1 MCGVCR
7 YRRDTNRRADKGGVI
22 GLRNVIYK
30 TMVIFMCVFALF
42 EAVRYVWE
50 GSTCI
55 LDLLLAIMCGIASLL
70 FVLEIDDEEVK
81 KNDKRRK

>member
-1 MCGVCR
+1 M
-7 YRRDTNRRADKGGVI
+7 
-22 GLRNVIYK
+22 RNVIYE
-30 TMVIFMCVFALF
+30 TMTASMWVFAIF

-55 LDLLLAIMCGIASLL
+55 LDLLLAIMCGIASFL

-81 KNDKRRK
+81 AHDKRRK

>member
-1 MCGVCR
+1 M
-7 YRRDTNRRADKGGVI
+7 
-22 GLRNVIYK
+22 RNVIYK

-50 GSTCI
+50 GSACI
-55 LDLLLAIMCGIASLL
+55 LDLLLAIMCGIASFL

-81 KNDKRRK
+81 AHDKRRR

>member
-7 YRRDTNRRADKGGVI
+7 YRRDTNRRADTGGVI

>member
-1 MCGVCR
+1 M
-7 YRRDTNRRADKGGVI
+7 
-22 GLRNVIYK
+22 RNVIYK

-50 GSTCI
+50 GSICI
-55 LDLLLAIMCGIASLL
+55 LDLLLAIMCGIASFL

-81 KNDKRRK
+81 AHDKRRK

>member
-1 MCGVCR
+1 M
-7 YRRDTNRRADKGGVI
+7 
-22 GLRNVIYK
+22 RNVIYK

-55 LDLLLAIMCGIASLL
+55 LDLLLAIMCGLASYL

>member
-1 MCGVCR
+1 MRNGV
-7 YRRDTNRRADKGGVI
+7 YM
-22 GLRNVIYK
+22 
-30 TMVIFMCVFALF
+30 TMVAIMWVFALF

-55 LDLLLAIMCGIASLL
+55 LDLLLAIMCGIASFL

-81 KNDKRRK
+81 AHDKRRK

>member
-1 MCGVCR
+1 M
-7 YRRDTNRRADKGGVI
+7 
-22 GLRNVIYK
+22 RNVIYK
-30 TMVIFMCVFALF
+30 TMVVFMWVFALF

-50 GSTCI
+50 GLTCI

-81 KNDKRRK
+81 AHDKRRK

>member
-1 MCGVCR
+1 M
-7 YRRDTNRRADKGGVI
+7 
-22 GLRNVIYK
+22 RNVIYK
-30 TMVIFMCVFALF
+30 TMVVFMWVFALF

>member
-1 MCGVCR
+1 MV
-7 YRRDTNRRADKGGVI
+7 VI
-22 GLRNVIYK
+22 
-30 TMVIFMCVFALF
+30 MWVFALF

-55 LDLLLAIMCGIASLL
+55 LDLLIAIMCGIASFL

-81 KNDKRRK
+81 AHDKRRK